1 MTDISSS
8 PTESP
13 IQEVVDEAIE
23 LLQELVFDTGEGV
36 SWQGERV
43 IVSITPEPADQRC
56 HVRVTCYARGHRAV
70 DWAGLRLGL
79 TGGDTSADPQWLP
92 LLNGRGQTRL
102 AGLEPGGYAIVAYH
116 RVRQRYQVLGTAT
129 EIVSHPIPVQTA
141 IRTRYAWTFQTQ
153 QTLAIPSTTATPSG
167 IIVDRPL
174 TIARSAVLDITLS
187 PAPPGIR
194 LTFETAAPNLAET
207 VVEFCC
213 STPAEGTAERVL
225 VRKRV
230 ALTAVAGAT
239 IWRGTWE
246 GRIEPAEAFELNY
259 RILPRANRLERD
271 IVLPDGL

>member
-56 HVRVTCYARGHRAV
+56 HVRVTCYAHGHRAV

-153 QTLAIPSTTATPSG
+153 QTRHPQHHRHALRDHRRPPPHH
-167 IIVDRPL
+167 RPL
-174 TIARSAVLDITLS
+174 SGAGHHLESRSAGNS
-187 PAPPGIR
+187 PDFR
-194 LTFETAAPNLAET
+194 N
-207 VVEFCC
+207 CC
-213 STPAEGTAERVL
+213 SQPGRNGGGIL
-225 VRKRV
+225 LFHPGRRYG
-230 ALTAVAGAT
+230 GARPGSET
-239 IWRGTWE
+239 GRLDRSRWRNDLARDMG
-246 GRIEPAEAFELNY
+246 GPLEPAEAFELNY